1 MKHFRLFI
9 LIQLSLL
16 LLLTSCY
23 PSDFYYDDFFK
34 DYNPNNNTRGNNN
47 RNRNQYQNDTVSN
60 SNSINNDDNNNDYYQ
75 DDNSIEL
82 IDTIPK
88 PNFPYT
94 IIRDN
99 NNSITKLILYIG
111 YNWDYPNVYLTQ
123 FPENTF
129 DKKDILYFPQSGGE
143 VIIEIINNQKQFSL
157 YIENYNHYTNKK
169 QNIFFFDDNPPY
181 NGVSSFSIEGVKFN
195 SIQYKLV
202 VNPNYNNFNN
212 LFCNAHFTC
221 TYYNIYL
228 STFYFVCKYHDG
240 NSIELIKYNTTY

>member
-1 MKHFRLFI
+1 MKYLKLFI

-16 LLLTSCY
+16 LFNSCY
-23 PSDFYYDDFFK
+23 SSDFYHDDLFN
-34 DYNPNNNTRGNNN
+34 DYYNSNNHSRDNNNTNGK
-47 RNRNQYQNDTVSN
+47 RNHYNTNDTL
-60 SNSINNDDNNNDYYQ
+60 SNSINDIDNNNYNT
-75 DDNSIEL
+75 DNSIEL

-99 NNSITKLILYIG
+99 NNSIIKLILYIG
-111 YNWDYPNVYLTQ
+111 YNWYYPNVYLTQ

-181 NGVSSFSIEGVKFN
+181 NGVSSFSIEGVRFN

-228 STFYFVCKYHDG
+228 STFYFVCKYYNG
-240 NSIELIKYNTTY
+240 NSIDLIKYNP

>member
-1 MKHFRLFI
+1 MKHFKLFI
-9 LIQLSLL
+9 LIQLSLF
-16 LLLTSCY
+16 LLTSCY
-23 PSDFYYDDFFK
+23 PSDIYYDDFFNN
-34 DYNPNNNTRGNNN
+34 YNPNNNTRGNNN
-47 RNRNQYQNDTVSN
+47 RNRNQYPNDSTPN
-60 SNSINNDDNNNDYYQ
+60 SNSINNNPDNDN
-75 DDNSIEL
+75 NSIEL

-111 YNWDYPNVYLTQ
+111 YDWYYPNIYLTQ

-157 YIENYNHYTNKK
+157 YIENYNQYTNKK
-169 QNIFFFDDNPPY
+169 QNIFYFDDKPPY
-181 NGVSSFSIEGVKFN
+181 NGVSSFSIDGVNFN

-221 TYYNIYL
+221 TYYDTYL
-228 STFYFVCKYHDG
+228 STFYFVCKYYDG
-240 NSIELIKYNTTY
+240 NSIDLIKYNTTY